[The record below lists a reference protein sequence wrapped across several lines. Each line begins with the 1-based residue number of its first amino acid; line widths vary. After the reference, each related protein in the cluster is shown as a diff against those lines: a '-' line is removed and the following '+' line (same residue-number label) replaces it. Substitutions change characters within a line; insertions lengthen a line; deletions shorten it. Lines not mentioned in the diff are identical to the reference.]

1 MTQTHHHSRHHRGYH
16 RQNDAPITVAPSD
29 SKETIELKTLL
40 HELRHTRDGISDDI
54 KSLGPI
60 PKRRRTRKKE
70 DEEDD
75 KQQQQHPE
83 EEEEEEEEHRDQQ
96 PRDDDEEMAPKK
108 RTREASRETTRE
120 DPERKRSKRMFG
132 NLVLGTLQRS
142 KTDLLKTRDRETQR
156 NDLLKEAET
165 KAVSRNEEI
174 YKEFKEKYWEK
185 REALIEKQIE
195 LDVNVKYKQRELY
208 RSLASDCEREIA
220 NGKLRTEALPRVFWK
235 PKKETIQTQSML
247 ARQPGKVE
255 EWLKTKMMEVEDGLE
270 RIAKRKEKFEEAKE
284 RRRRGEDEF
293 DEEEEVEEA
302 ELKDADADDVSP
314 MEG

>member
-1 MTQTHHHSRHHRGYH
+1 
-16 RQNDAPITVAPSD
+16 
-29 SKETIELKTLL
+29 
-40 HELRHTRDGISDDI
+40 
-54 KSLGPI
+54 
-60 PKRRRTRKKE
+60 
-70 DEEDD
+70 
-75 KQQQQHPE
+75 
-83 EEEEEEEEHRDQQ
+83 
-96 PRDDDEEMAPKK
+96 MAPKK
-108 RTREASRETTRE
+108 RTRETSRETTTTRE

-142 KTDLLKTRDRETQR
+142 KTDLLKTRDREAQR

-302 ELKDADADDVSP
+302 ELKDADADDVAP

>member
-1 MTQTHHHSRHHRGYH
+1 MTQTHHHSRHHHHRGYP

-40 HELRHTRDGISDDI
+40 HEMRHTRDGISDDI

-60 PKRRRTRKKE
+60 PKRRTRKKE
-70 DEEDD
+70 DEE
-75 KQQQQHPE
+75 E
-83 EEEEEEEEHRDQQ
+83 EEEERRDQQ
-96 PRDDDEEMAPKK
+96 PRRDDDDEEEMAPKK
-108 RTREASRETTRE
+108 RTRETSRETTTTRE

-302 ELKDADADDVSP
+302 ELKDADADDVAP